1 MESNK
6 VVLYLMRHGETI
18 INKAKRVQGWCDGVL
33 TEKGIE
39 VAKSTGIGLSDIE
52 FNSIYT
58 SDLRRTIKTAKIVL
72 SENKY
77 SRDLEI
83 CQVEDL
89 REAFFGKYEGE
100 LEEVLL
106 KDMINYLNIS
116 SFEEIIKRPNPQKE
130 FANTCAALDETKKAE
145 NYDVLLKR
153 AIRGLT
159 NVAKNQEIRGGG
171 NVLVV
176 IHGGILRVIIEYIDP
191 TFDTREIDNASIS
204 KVIYENGKF
213 IVESVNDMSYCE
225 KGQLIS
231 V

>member
-1 MESNK
+1 MESNR
-6 VVLYLMRHGETI
+6 VILYLMRHGETI
-18 INKAKRVQGWCDGVL
+18 MNKAKRVQGWCDGVL

-52 FNSIYT
+52 FKSIYT

-72 SENKY
+72 NENKY
-77 SRDLEI
+77 GKNLEI

-89 REAFFGKYEGE
+89 REAYFGKYEGE

-106 KDMINYLNIS
+106 KDMINYLNVS
-116 SFEEIIKRPNPQKE
+116 SFEEVIKNSNVQQK

-159 NVAKNQEIRGGG
+159 NISKEQEANGGG

-176 IHGGILRVIIEYIDP
+176 IHGGILRVILEYIDS
-191 TFDTREIDNASIS
+191 TLDTREIDNASIS

-213 IVESVNDMSYCE
+213 KVESVNDMSYCE
-225 KGQLIS
+225 KGQL
-231 V
+231 VGV